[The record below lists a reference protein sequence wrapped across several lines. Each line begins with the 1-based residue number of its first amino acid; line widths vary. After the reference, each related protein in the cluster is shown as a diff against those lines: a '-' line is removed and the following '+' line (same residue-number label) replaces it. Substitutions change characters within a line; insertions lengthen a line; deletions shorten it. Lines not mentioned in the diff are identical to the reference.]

1 MNLVAIEGS
10 CKRQG
15 TGIGGGGRCICRG
28 DGIVIINEGSRG
40 RRKELVFG
48 DEVGSLTG
56 RNKRMPS
63 GWFIIRLDDEMLLGL
78 LAFSGRLAS
87 CFAVRDGTSC
97 GGWAGSWMYR

>member
-28 DGIVIINEGSRG
+28 DGSIIIINKGRRG

-48 DEVGSLTG
+48 DEVCSLTG
-56 RNKRMPS
+56 RNKRMPI
-63 GWFIIRLDDEMLLGL
+63 GWFIVGLDGEMLLGL
-78 LAFSGRLAS
+78 LALSGRFAS
-87 CFAVRDGTSC
+87 CFAMRDGTSWR
-97 GGWAGSWMYR
+97 GWARS

>member
-40 RRKELVFG
+40 SRKELVFG

-56 RNKRMPS
+56 RNKRMPI
-63 GWFIIRLDDEMLLGL
+63 GWFIVGLDGKMDE
-78 LAFSGRLAS
+78 AY
-87 CFAVRDGTSC
+87 RDGLSLVGRTTKSVE
-97 GGWAGSWMYR
+97 MEEDE

>member
-28 DGIVIINEGSRG
+28 DGNVIINEGRRG

-56 RNKRMPS
+56 RNKRMPI
-63 GWFIIRLDDEMLLGL
+63 GWFIVGLDGKMLLGL
-78 LAFSGRLAS
+78 LALSGR
-87 CFAVRDGTSC
+87 FAFRFAMGDGTS
-97 GGWAGSWMYR
+97 WR